1 LLDSVLCRKAPAA
14 APTGDDVMP
23 STFAEASPRKFD
35 PTSAAGLSDEA
46 RSAVNAAFDAMATWR
61 TETFNQSEKGLEQV
75 IERMAA
81 AARALGWPDQIVE
94 ATCGQMQAVSK
105 MQIQTIDNVM
115 AAWEEQ
121 IKSASPP
128 SVMLSKLRSLP
139 NVGPTGEP
147 SIAAAQIAA
156 MNPFLVYMQI
166 MEQWQ
171 KAWADATVS
180 WPKAMTT

>member
-1 LLDSVLCRKAPAA
+1 
-14 APTGDDVMP
+14 MP
-23 STFAEASPRKFD
+23 STSADESSRSFD
-35 PTSAAGLSDEA
+35 PASVAGLSDET

-61 TETFNQSEKGLEQV
+61 AETVNLTEQGLEQV
-75 IERMAA
+75 LERMAA

-94 ATCGQMQAVSK
+94 ATCGQMRAVSK

-115 AAWEEQ
+115 DAWEEQ

-128 SVMLSKLRSLP
+128 SVMLSKLRSLADG
-139 NVGPTGEP
+139 GPADVWPGIAP
-147 SIAAAQIAA
+147 SQIAA

-171 KAWADATVS
+171 KAWADATAA
-180 WPKAMTT
+180 WPRTMTT

>member
-1 LLDSVLCRKAPAA
+1 MTSR
-14 APTGDDVMP
+14 
-23 STFAEASPRKFD
+23 SAEESARSFD
-35 PTSAAGLSDEA
+35 PASLAGLSDEA

-61 TETFNQSEKGLEQV
+61 SQTVNLSEKGLERV
-75 IERMAA
+75 FESMAA

-115 AAWEEQ
+115 DAWQEQ

-128 SVMLSKLRSLP
+128 SVILSKLRSSSDG
-139 NVGPTGEP
+139 GPVWPGIAP
-147 SIAAAQIAA
+147 SQIAA
-156 MNPFLVYMQI
+156 TNPFLVYMQI

-171 KAWADATVS
+171 KAWADATAS
-180 WPKAMTT
+180 WPKALTT

>member
-1 LLDSVLCRKAPAA
+1 ML
-14 APTGDDVMP
+14 
-23 STFAEASPRKFD
+23 AEAPSRKFD

-46 RSAVNAAFDAMATWR
+46 RRAVNAAFDAMATWR
-61 TETFNQSEKGLEQV
+61 TETVNQSEKGLQQV

-94 ATCGQMQAVSK
+94 ATCTQMQAVIK

-115 AAWEEQ
+115 DAWKEQ
-121 IKSASPP
+121 IQSASPS
-128 SVMLSKLRSLP
+128 SVMLSKLRSSS
-139 NVGPTGEP
+139 NFGPAGVWP
-147 SIAAAQIAA
+147 SVAPTQMAA

-171 KAWADATVS
+171 KAWADTTAS

>member
-1 LLDSVLCRKAPAA
+1 VLCRKAPAA

-105 MQIQTIDNVM
+105 MQIRTIDNVM
-115 AAWEEQ
+115 DAWEEQ
-121 IKSASPP
+121 IKSASSP
-128 SVMLSKLRSLP
+128 SVMLSKLRSF
-139 NVGPTGEP
+139 NVGPASEP
-147 SIAAAQIAA
+147 SVAASQIAA

-166 MEQWQ
+166 MQQWQ
-171 KAWADATVS
+171 KAWADTTAS
-180 WPKAMTT
+180 WPKTVTT

>member
-1 LLDSVLCRKAPAA
+1 
-14 APTGDDVMP
+14 MP
-23 STFAEASPRKFD
+23 STSAEEFSRSFD
-35 PTSAAGLSDEA
+35 PASFARLSDEA

-61 TETFNQSEKGLEQV
+61 AETVNLTEQGLEQV
-75 IERMAA
+75 LERMAE

-94 ATCGQMQAVSK
+94 ATCGQMRAVSK

-115 AAWEEQ
+115 DAWEEQ

-128 SVMLSKLRSLP
+128 SAMLSKLRSLTDS
-139 NVGPTGEP
+139 GPSDVWPGMAP
-147 SIAAAQIAA
+147 SQIAA

-171 KAWADATVS
+171 KAWTDATAA
-180 WPKAMTT
+180 WPRTMTT